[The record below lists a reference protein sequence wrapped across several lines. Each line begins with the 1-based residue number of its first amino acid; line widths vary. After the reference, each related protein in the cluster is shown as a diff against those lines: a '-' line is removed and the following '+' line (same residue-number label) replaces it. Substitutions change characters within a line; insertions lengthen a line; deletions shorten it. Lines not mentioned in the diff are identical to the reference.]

1 MSSNTQHID
10 RSVDYCAYRT
20 ATFKYQTCNNFQTGL
35 TKNIRIK
42 SFEQIELIFFYW
54 IKLNLKQLLN
64 TDICRVPRSFSLAN
78 NKEKLLVKVINSP
91 LLKNKRIV
99 LLNTGI
105 NHTEVFQV
113 IWSLN
118 FCQALSATGSDFCSL
133 TSVPTTAKGKMVTTV
148 LFRTNN

>member
-1 MSSNTQHID
+1 MQQFSNRFNQKHEDQKFWTNWID
-10 RSVDYCAYRT
+10 
-20 ATFKYQTCNNFQTGL
+20 FLLLNQTEP
-35 TKNIRIK
+35 K
-42 SFEQIELIFFYW
+42 
-54 IKLNLKQLLN
+54 NLKQLLN

-113 IWSLN
+113 IRSLN
-118 FCQALSATGSDFCSL
+118 FCQALSATGSDFVLWLLSPQQLKVKWSQQYCSGPIIKCSTL
-133 TSVPTTAKGKMVTTV
+133 GPG
-148 LFRTNN
+148 